1 MKVKAKDII
10 ITALSAL
17 FIFGFF
23 FSSFI
28 VPDTDFLMAERR
40 PAQSFPKLTVDS
52 LMSGDFRTQ
61 FESYTQDQFPLRD
74 GCMGIATGY
83 KRLLGMKDVNGVYIG
98 KDGYLLTKTD
108 EAAVDSKRVEK
119 NIRYFNEFFAKHQE
133 KNISFMLVPEA
144 SMVLSDKLPVKA
156 DVDWEWELLSK
167 IRTGIEGAEIIK
179 PENAMMNSDLQMYYR
194 TDHHWTGYGAYEAY
208 KEFSG
213 KTTGTEFK
221 VVTDEFLGSL
231 YSKVLSPDI
240 QAEEIV
246 VGTENMPILADGK
259 EIMLYDEEALLK
271 KDKYQVFQGG
281 NHGMVKIEGKGEGN
295 ILIIKDSFANSF
307 VPFLAEIYTLLP
319 QVLVSA
325 STRSHLLNT
334 FKIGMSLHPKSA
346 SRFSL
351 TFRCSRYSSFE

>member
-1 MKVKAKDII
+1 MTKKENLFTVIIFIAVIFAGGISFLVCKDRDFSDNENRMLAK
-10 ITALSAL
+10 S
-17 FIFGFF
+17 
-23 FSSFI
+23 
-28 VPDTDFLMAERR
+28 
-40 PAQSFPKLTVDS
+40 PKLTATALV
-52 LMSGDFRTQ
+52 SGKYMADFD
-61 FESYTQDQFPLRD
+61 EYVSDQFPLRD

-98 KDGYLLTKTD
+98 KDGYLLTKID

-144 SMVLSDKLPVKA
+144 SMVLSDKLPAKA
-156 DVDWEWELLSK
+156 EVDWEWELLSK
-167 IRTGIEGAEIIK
+167 IRTGIEDAEIIK

-307 VPFLAEIYTLLP
+307 VPFLVEDYGNIIMVDLRYYMGNMNALCASEEITDIL
-319 QVLVSA
+319 VLYQ
-325 STRSHLLNT
+325 
-334 FKIGMSLHPKSA
+334 IGNFITDENIIKLG
-346 SRFSL
+346 L
-351 TFRCSRYSSFE
+351 